1 MGSEKELHCTPSG
14 SRSAADVPVPRVLY
28 AHATRFVLYNP
39 EHVFLKYANSQNTL
53 TVVWLFLQVIL
64 DLLWIP
70 RVPTYSVTALMIIS
84 TCSMSVE

>member
-1 MGSEKELHCTPSG
+1 MGSEEELHCTAPG

-28 AHATRFVLYNP
+28 AHATRFVLYNTEP
-39 EHVFLKYANSQNTL
+39 VFLKYANSQNTL
-53 TVVWLFLQVIL
+53 IVILHFLQVIP

-70 RVPTYSVTALMIIS
+70 QDPTYSVTALMITS